1 MTHHNIS
8 TITRHWQHHF
18 FLTSGLFLATC
29 SVLLLIVSTHYAA
42 SFILGFSIHHIPCWL
57 AAQCTF
63 LHTGAVHKNRII
75 RWFFCG
81 EILKLLTY
89 AGFALLALQFF
100 DINVYVFFAGM
111 ALSIGTFLWVPPL
124 IDQLKSR

>member
-1 MTHHNIS
+1 MTHQHPS
-8 TITRHWQHHF
+8 TITRHWQHGF
-18 FLTSGLFLATC
+18 FYISGLFLITGA
-29 SVLLLIVSTHYAA
+29 SLLLAIKAEYAINF
-42 SFILGFSIHHIPCWL
+42 SLGFLIHYIPCWI

-89 AGFALLALQFF
+89 TGFALLALRFF